1 MVSIKEV
8 AALAGVSK
16 ATVSRVINNNGY
28 VSEET
33 RKRVERVVLETGFIP
48 SANAVSLSKG
58 ITSAIGVVVPEI
70 DNIFYG
76 EVLRGIIGEAD
87 RHDMQLFFYDTQNSA
102 QKEAKALHI
111 IARQQLMGVIIAPS
125 VDYNQ
130 NEESKALMEKIGRL
144 GVPVVIVD
152 RDFEGLCWDSVLF
165 ENYQSAYNA
174 TTELICAGN
183 RRIGIITGGDK
194 LKISRDR
201 FRGFE
206 QAAMDHG
213 IKVMQKDI
221 LVGDFLTE
229 TAFRLSKQMFLS
241 GDYPEGMLTC
251 NNRSSIGFLKAA
263 AACGITI
270 GKDIAVIGIDKIP
283 MINEIGFPFS
293 CVSRDNQEMGRMAM
307 RLMMERIYDSGGS
320 RKVAMAPY
328 RLELNGSERIGV
340 R

>member
-1 MVSIKEV
+1 MVSINQV

-28 VSEET
+28 VSEKT
-33 RKRVERVVLETGFIP
+33 RKKVEDVIRETGFIP

-58 ITSAIGVVVPEI
+58 ITNAVGVVVPEI

-102 QKEAKALHI
+102 GKEEKALHM

-130 NEESKALMEKIGRL
+130 NAESRALLEQIDQL
-144 GVPVVIVD
+144 GIPVVIVD
-152 RDFEGLCWDSVLF
+152 RDFEGMHWDGVFF
-165 ENYQSAYNA
+165 ENFQSAYSA
-174 TTELICAGN
+174 AAELIKAGN
-183 RRIGIITGGDK
+183 RRIGILTGGDD
-194 LKISRDR
+194 LKIARDR
-201 FRGFE
+201 RRGFE
-206 QAAMDHG
+206 QAARDYG
-213 IKVMQKDI
+213 IKVKKKDI

-263 AACGITI
+263 SACGITI
-270 GKDIAVIGIDKIP
+270 GKDIALIGIDQVP
-283 MINEIGFPFS
+283 MLNEIGFPFS
-293 CVSRDNQEMGRMAM
+293 CISRDNQEMGRMAM
-307 RLMMERIYDSGGS
+307 QLMMERIQDSGSS
-320 RKVAMAPY
+320 RRTAMAPY
-328 RLELNGSERIGV
+328 HLELNGSERRG
-340 R
+340 